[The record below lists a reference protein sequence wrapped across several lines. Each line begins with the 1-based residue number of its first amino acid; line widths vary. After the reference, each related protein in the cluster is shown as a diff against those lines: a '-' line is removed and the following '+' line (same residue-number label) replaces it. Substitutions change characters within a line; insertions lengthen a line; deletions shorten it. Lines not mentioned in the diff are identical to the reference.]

1 MATMRPSATGGGRRA
16 GHVAGPVTTTLI
28 RVLVTVLV
36 VVTAAFGALA
46 LAGPASAAAS
56 VAVVAGEPAEC
67 SALVLD
73 PGHQVDAGKVTKA
86 ARKVQD
92 QAADIRVRVFDSVPD
107 GNLDAYV
114 RGMTKRCGTW
124 QDAHGGVK
132 NNLVVMALDVGDRK
146 TGLYYGDTFD
156 SILDQEWTGIQ
167 AKAMNPRFK
176 AGDFTGGL
184 VAGLT
189 RVAHFVDPTYDPT
202 PARNQNSGDGQGN
215 GGPGSGPVT
224 FTDSP
229 ESTGG
234 ATSGGGVVLLVLLL
248 IAALAGAVFGA
259 VLGRRRHLAKVA
271 ARANAA
277 TARGEMT
284 DAFVALDE
292 SSELAAARVQA
303 LPAVID
309 SLVQAAR
316 DLGQQATEAAG
327 AATAEYLTI
336 EEANR
341 ETAIAAMKTA
351 QAAAAAQTMIAV
363 RDQLIAAAKA
373 WEAATAKV
381 DELEQ
386 LRIELP
392 AQMDTVE
399 DLIAKTRGL
408 FGQREAAGFHTA
420 EFATAV
426 DGYATES
433 AAVREMLAQMRFGD
447 ADGRADAVLE
457 AAQATAA
464 RVEDLP
470 ALVARLVTHVAG
482 LRALAS
488 QEESNL
494 TGARQITEQLSVRY
508 QSECTNG
515 VDEALA
521 AAAEAIAGIRA
532 AAEETETAC
541 AMSVQRFAD
550 AEAAVSRGDGLV
562 AKATEAIAVPA
573 ARKSNLEELTERLRT
588 RLATMQTSRADLA
601 AKIAANTG
609 AVAFLETVPDTAAL
623 AAQLA
628 GLADDVA
635 ATRPALYSARGGI
648 DMAEAAL
655 LAAHQSVDA
664 RGRPVRHSGEAG
676 EGGRRGC
683 GGRAVGVGADACG
696 IEVEGAG
703 RPGGSGARCDNDCFQ
718 PRAGH
723 RARGRCDRAGEGCG
737 GRGAGR
743 AAPASAEQWLR
754 CRSRNRD
761 CPGHRPGWRPRREQ
775 RRRRLRRSW
784 RGRWWGRH
792 GRRLV
797 GLRWWWRRHG
807 WRIVV
812 VVRRQAVRCSCRC
825 PRSLCR

>member
-1 MATMRPSATGGGRRA
+1 MATMRPSATGGPRHV
-16 GHVAGPVTTTLI
+16 GHLPGPVTTTVTSI
-28 RVLVTVLV
+28 LVAVGVAVLV
-36 VVTAAFGALA
+36 VVTAALGALA
-46 LAGPASAAAS
+46 RVGPASAAAS
-56 VAVVAGEPAEC
+56 VAEVAGEPAEC
-67 SALVLD
+67 NALVLD
-73 PGHQVDAGKVTKA
+73 PGHHVDAAKVTKA
-86 ARKVQD
+86 ARRVQD
-92 QAADIRVRVFDSVPD
+92 QAADIRVRVLDSVPD

-114 RGMTKRCGTW
+114 RSMTKRCGTW
-124 QDAHGGVK
+124 QGAHGGVK
-132 NNLVVMALDVGDRK
+132 NNLVVMALDVGDRR

-156 SILDQEWTGIQ
+156 SILDHEWTGIQ
-167 AKAMNPRFK
+167 AEAMNPRFK

-202 PARNQNSGDGQGN
+202 PARDQNGGSPQGN
-215 GGPGSGPVT
+215 GGPGSGPIT
-224 FTDSP
+224 FADSP
-229 ESTGG
+229 GSTGG

-248 IAALAGAVFGA
+248 IGALAGAVFGA
-259 VLGRRRHLAKVA
+259 VFGRRRHLAKVA

-303 LPAVID
+303 LPAVTD

-316 DLGQQATEAAG
+316 DLGHQATAAAG
-327 AATAEYLTI
+327 AATAEYLTV

-363 RDQLIAAAKA
+363 HDQLIAAAKA

-420 EFATAV
+420 AFATAV

-433 AAVREMLAQMRFGD
+433 AAVREMLARMRFGD
-447 ADGRADAVLE
+447 ADGRADAVL
-457 AAQATAA
+457 AAARATHA

-470 ALVARLVTHVAG
+470 ALAARLVAHVAG
-482 LRALAS
+482 LRAMAS
-488 QEESNL
+488 AADSNL
-494 TGARQITEQLSVRY
+494 TGARQIAEQLSVRY
-508 QSECTNG
+508 QSECTKG

-521 AAAEAIAGIRA
+521 AAAEAIAGVRA

-541 AMSVQRFAD
+541 AMSSQRFAD
-550 AEAAVSRGDGLV
+550 AETAVSRGDGLV

-573 ARKSNLEELTERLRT
+573 ARKSNLEELTDRLRT
-588 RLATMQTSRADLA
+588 RLAAMQTSRADLA

-623 AAQLA
+623 AARLA

-635 ATRPALYSARGGI
+635 ATRPALYSARGDI
-648 DMAEAAL
+648 DLAEMAL

-664 RGRPVRHSGEAG
+664 VVALFDEAEKRVKEAG
-676 EGGRRGC
+676 AAVADAQSESGRMHAGSRS
-683 GGRAVGVGADACG
+683 RDLADQAAAELDATTSASTLEQVIEHADAAIELAKDAVDAAQDARRRHQQNSGFGVGLGTGTALG
-696 IEVEGAG
+696 IGLG
-703 RPGGSGARCDNDCFQ
+703 GGLGGNNDGGGFGGLGGGGGGGDLGGGSSGF
-718 PRAGH
+718 
-723 RARGRCDRAGEGCG
+723 G
-737 GRGAGR
+737 GGGGDMGGG
-743 AAPASAEQWLR
+743 S
-754 CRSRNRD
+754 S
-761 CPGHRPGWRPRREQ
+761 
-775 RRRRLRRSW
+775 SW
-784 RGRWWGRH
+784 
-792 GRRLV
+792 
-797 GLRWWWRRHG
+797 
-807 WRIVV
+807 
-812 VVRRQAVRCSCRC
+812 
-825 PRSLCR
+825 